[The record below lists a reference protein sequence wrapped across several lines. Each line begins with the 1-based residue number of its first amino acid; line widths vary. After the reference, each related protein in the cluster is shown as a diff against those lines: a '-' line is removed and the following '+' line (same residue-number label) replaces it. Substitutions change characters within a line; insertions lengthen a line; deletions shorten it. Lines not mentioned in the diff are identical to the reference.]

1 MKIKKLIGR
10 IHLWLGLTTGIIVCF
25 LGITGCI
32 LVFQVEIENLTQSY
46 RFVQPKVQPYLP
58 PSYFQ
63 QKSSA
68 ALPGKFAHNL
78 TYLTGNKSA
87 IVSFYKEGEDY
98 YYLLFFNPY
107 TGELLKTKDMS
118 KDFFRIVLNGHFY
131 LFLPPG
137 IGQPIVATATLLF
150 LILLISGLILW
161 WPRNK
166 AARKQ
171 RFSVKWRAKF
181 KRLNYDLHNVLGVY
195 VLVVGVCFAITG
207 LVWGFVWFQKTYYW
221 VSSGGKKLTE
231 YYEATSPGYDSLIN
245 GHQVKYTQLDQIWKT
260 LQKEYPGAA
269 KYDIH
274 FPANVKEAIAV
285 SANPSENTYWKA
297 DYRHYDQHNLQEI
310 KVNHLYGRYSD
321 AAVADKLQRMNYDL
335 HVGAVG
341 GLPTKVLAFFA
352 SFIIASLPITGF
364 YIWWGRKKGLLVRAR
379 QRPIL
384 VSNRKRLFH
393 EKQPLRYKLY

>member
-1 MKIKKLIGR
+1 MKMKKTIGR
-10 IHLWLGLTTGIIVCF
+10 IHLWLGLTAGVIVCF

-32 LVFQVEIENLTQSY
+32 LTFQVEIENLTQPY
-46 RFVQPKVQPYLP
+46 RSVQPKAQAYLP

-63 QKSSA
+63 KKASTV
-68 ALPGKFAHNL
+68 LPDKFAHNL
-78 TYLTGNKSA
+78 TYLSGNKSA

-107 TGELLKTKDMS
+107 TGDLLKTKDMS
-118 KDFFRIVLNGHFY
+118 KDFFRIILNGHFY
-131 LFLPPG
+131 LFMPPG
-137 IGQPIVATATLLF
+137 IGQPIAATATLLF
-150 LILLISGLILW
+150 LILLITGLVLW

-171 RFSVKWRAKF
+171 RFSIKWSAKF
-181 KRLNYDLHNVLGVY
+181 KRLNYDLHNVLGFY
-195 VLVVGVCFAITG
+195 AFLVGICFAITG

-231 YYEATSPGYDSLIN
+231 YYEAVSPSYDSLSSSD
-245 GHQVKYTQLDQIWKT
+245 QVNYTQLDKIWLT
-260 LQKEYPGAA
+260 LKKEYPDAA
-269 KYDIH
+269 KFDIH
-274 FPANVKEAIAV
+274 FPSDTEEAIAV

-321 AAVADKLQRMNYDL
+321 ASVADKLQRMNYDL

-341 GLPTKVLAFFA
+341 GLPTKILAFFA

-364 YIWWGRKKGLLVRAR
+364 YIWWGRKKRTTSKSQTKTYTSQQPKEA
-379 QRPIL
+379 
-384 VSNRKRLFH
+384 VS
-393 EKQPLRYKLY
+393 